1 MVFWR
6 KGLLS
11 VKKPAKFHASFMI
24 KFRLSL
30 ISSRFTQTDAAF
42 AVVLSLDKYSG
53 HASRPGG
60 GSPADAQP

>member
-42 AVVLSLDKYSG
+42 AVVLSL
-53 HASRPGG
+53 
-60 GSPADAQP
+60 